1 MDTSVRYDVGEG
13 FTAISS
19 DVESLLLGLP
29 STPVEICRVAQ
40 GLIVDPIL
48 AGGFGIPAERFD
60 ERSIRSASEILR
72 TLKNHD
78 GRTVD
83 QERPFTSRVVG
94 TCRNFAVMACALL
107 RYRGIPAR
115 CRAGFASYFV
125 KDTFVD
131 HWVIEYRNLVEGR
144 WVRVDPE
151 ILGFEAVPNPADLA
165 DGEFLTGGEAWV
177 LCRRGLADPMMF
189 GVDGFPDNFGIGEIR
204 GNLIRDLA
212 ALNKVET
219 LPWDE
224 WGPMAASYAGET
236 GPDFDELM
244 DAVADTCASE
254 NEQAIRAMYASHDLE
269 VPASLT

>member
-1 MDTSVRYDVGEG
+1 MESNVRYDVGEG
-13 FTAISS
+13 FTAISG
-19 DVESLLLGLP
+19 DVESLLEGLP
-29 STPVEICRVAQ
+29 ANPVEICSVAQ

-72 TLKNHD
+72 LLKTHD
-78 GRTVD
+78 DRTID

-94 TCRNFAVMACALL
+94 TCRNFAVMACALM

-125 KDTFVD
+125 EDKFVD
-131 HWVIEYRNLVEGR
+131 HWVIEYREPVQNR

-151 ILGFEAVPNPADLA
+151 ILGLEYVPNPADLA
-165 DGEFLTGGEAWV
+165 EGEFLTGGEAWMK
-177 LCRRGLADPMMF
+177 CRRGLADPMSF
-189 GVDGFPDNFGIGEIR
+189 GVDGFPDNCGIGEIR

-224 WGPMAASYAGET
+224 WGRMAASYAGET
-236 GPDFDELM
+236 GGDFDELM
-244 DAVADTCASE
+244 DLVAHTCASDDE
-254 NEQAIRAMYASHDLE
+254 KAIVAMYASHDFV
-269 VPASLT
+269 VPANLT